1 MIFIIDG
8 RAFKLLD
15 VNINVKSRV
24 IYNEK
29 NIWKENFSFL
39 FQKEI
44 PLKASLV
51 RSGSSRRC
59 FGGASPL
66 DPFNRL

>member
-1 MIFIIDG
+1 MIFIING
-8 RAFKLLD
+8 RTFKLLD
-15 VNINVKSRV
+15 INMNVKSRV
-24 IYNEK
+24 IYIVK
-29 NIWKENFSFL
+29 KFGKKIIVFYRK
-39 FQKEI
+39 I

-59 FGGASPL
+59 FWGTSPL